1 MNLFDKVLDAYYDI
15 RFKIEDTIDSI
26 KFRVSDIV
34 DGVKGCKDEN
44 SDAND
49 TFDIEEPV
57 KPKKKKKAKAKK
69 KKK

>member
-34 DGVKGCKDEN
+34 DGVKGYKDEN
-44 SDAND
+44 TDDPA
-49 TFDIEEPV
+49 FDFEEPI

>member
-34 DGVKGCKDEN
+34 DGVKGYKDEN
-44 SDAND
+44 ADD
-49 TFDIEEPV
+49 HTFDFEEPV
-57 KPKKKKKAKAKK
+57 NPKKKKKAKAKK